1 MRPELFTI
9 PLPGGGSLPIRSFG
23 FFLLVG
29 FVCALAVARR
39 RSEARGRDGAF
50 LVDLAT
56 ITLLA
61 GIAGAR
67 AFYLWQYRDT
77 FNWGVFHLFDGRWE
91 WGGVPLGALGALL
104 IMAFFRNV
112 PLRDFRALFRP
123 PALAGGFAIA
133 GALLGARIL
142 FALWHPREAGPDP
155 LALFRIDQGG
165 LVFYGGLITGIPVGI
180 AWVRWKRLPLGEVAD
195 LFAPALALGL
205 AFGRIGCFLN
215 GCCGGKL
222 TDLPWAIAYPPGS
235 PVFAEVA
242 RLGLLPP
249 DAPCARVHP
258 TQLLSSGL
266 DYVLF
271 LGLLWIPLTGARNGA
286 RFALFLIGYGMLRFG
301 VELLR
306 ENPPYPAGLSIPQ
319 WISVAL
325 FVIGGLL
332 FLRLRRAA
340 HAN

>member
-1 MRPELFTI
+1 
-9 PLPGGGSLPIRSFG
+9 
-23 FFLLVG
+23 
-29 FVCALAVARR
+29 
-39 RSEARGRDGAF
+39 
-50 LVDLAT
+50 
-56 ITLLA
+56 
-61 GIAGAR
+61 
-67 AFYLWQYRDT
+67 
-77 FNWGVFHLFDGRWE
+77 
-91 WGGVPLGALGALL
+91 
-104 IMAFFRNV
+104 
-112 PLRDFRALFRP
+112 
-123 PALAGGFAIA
+123 
-133 GALLGARIL
+133 
-142 FALWHPREAGPDP
+142 
-155 LALFRIDQGG
+155 
-165 LVFYGGLITGIPVGI
+165 
-180 AWVRWKRLPLGEVAD
+180 
-195 LFAPALALGL
+195 
-205 AFGRIGCFLN
+205 
-215 GCCGGKL
+215 
-222 TDLPWAIAYPPGS
+222 
-235 PVFAEVA
+235 VFAEVA